1 MPDLQLT
8 PHFNLSEF
16 RCHCCGRVLE
26 VQALELA
33 QRLEPVRADF
43 GPIVITSGYRCPH
56 ENERVSGR
64 PGSQH
69 LFGLAADIEVRNDSD
84 RFALVRALLEHN
96 FTRLGIGAGH
106 VHADIGTPSNPVIW
120 TYYA

>member
-1 MPDLQLT
+1 MSDRQLT

-16 RCHCCGRVLE
+16 RCKCCAQVLE

-69 LFGLAADIEVRNDSD
+69 LYGLAADIAVGNDSD
-84 RFALVRALLEHN
+84 RFALVSALLTHG
-96 FTRLGIGAGH
+96 FKRLGIAAGH
-106 VHADIGTPSNPVIW
+106 VHADIGTPTNPVIW